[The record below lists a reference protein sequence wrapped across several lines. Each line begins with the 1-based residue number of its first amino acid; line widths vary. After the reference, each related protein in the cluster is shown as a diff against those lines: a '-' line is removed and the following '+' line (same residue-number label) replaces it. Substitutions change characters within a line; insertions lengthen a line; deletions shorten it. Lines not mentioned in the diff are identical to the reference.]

1 MNEAISTQTCEVC
14 GNRYEKAF
22 QVIFPDGSRH
32 SFDSFECA
40 IHLLAPACAHCGCRI
55 IGHGLER
62 DGAYFC
68 CEHCA
73 RQAASDL
80 VDEASLESFPASDPP
95 TFSGAIA
102 SRSPRDRSSRLREGR
117 VGWILLW
124 LLGVPLP
131 ILLFFYVLR
140 GCT

>member
-1 MNEAISTQTCEVC
+1 MQARSTQTCEVC
-14 GNRYEKAF
+14 GNSYEKAF
-22 QVIFPDGSRH
+22 EVVLPDGSSH

-40 IHLLAPACAHCGCRI
+40 IHLLAPICGHCGCRI
-55 IGHGLER
+55 VGHGLER

-68 CEHCA
+68 GEHCA
-73 RQAASDL
+73 RQTASDL

-95 TFSGAIA
+95 TFSGSIA
-102 SRSPRDRSSRLREGR
+102 TGPRPDRSRRLREGR

-131 ILLFFYVLR
+131 ILLAFYVLR